1 MYLTQLFWWNGV
13 EPADTSAVLQPV
25 IQFGTSA
32 AGGGDYWAYSSWY
45 VSAAHGSHFSPL
57 VKLQAGDAVTG
68 SNAVDA
74 SGGWN
79 ITCSAP
85 ARAPSTLSFTPVA
98 GAWSTAYHVLEAYGV
113 TTNCGAY
120 PASGAVNFTG
130 VSLSINDKPVSPI
143 KWVDMTQS
151 PVDCKEKSAA
161 NKAGTAISNSWSTK

>member
-1 MYLTQLFWWNGV
+1 MFWWNGV

-25 IQFGTSA
+25 IQFGNSA

-57 VKLQAGDAVTG
+57 VKLQPGDAVTG

-74 SGGWN
+74 SGAWN
-79 ITCSAP
+79 ITASAP

-98 GAWSTAYHVLEAYGV
+98 GAWATAYHVLEAYGV
-113 TTNCGAY
+113 TSNCAAY
-120 PASGAVNFTG
+120 PATNAVNFTA
-130 VSLSINDKPVSPI
+130 VTLSINGKPVSPI
-143 KWVDMTQS
+143 KWVDMTQN

-161 NKAGTAISNSWSTK
+161 NKAGTEISNSWSTK